1 MKSARNIVIV
11 LVTAP
16 DMRVAR
22 KIARAVL
29 KSRLAACV
37 NIVPGIESHYWWNG
51 KLESSA
57 EVLMILKSTKNK
69 LMALESTVI
78 ANHPYDTPE
87 VVSFPLSRSNAKY
100 LAWLMNSV
108 R

>member
-16 DMRVAR
+16 DLRVAR
-22 KIARAVL
+22 KIAKAVL
-29 KSRLAACV
+29 KSRLAACA
-37 NIVPGIESHYWWNG
+37 NIVRGIESHYWWNG

-57 EVLMILKSTKNK
+57 ELLMILKSTKSK
-69 LMALESTVI
+69 LAALESTVV

-87 VVSFPLSRSNAKY
+87 VISLSLSSSNQKY
-100 LAWLMNSV
+100 LKWLTDSV